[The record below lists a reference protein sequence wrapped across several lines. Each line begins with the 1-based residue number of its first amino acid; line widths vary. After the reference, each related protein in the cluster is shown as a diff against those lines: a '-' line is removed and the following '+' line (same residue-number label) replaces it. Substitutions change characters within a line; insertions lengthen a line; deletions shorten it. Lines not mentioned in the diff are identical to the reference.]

1 MSHTP
6 VLLKEVIKVLEPK
19 PGDFFI
25 DGTIGAGGHAR
36 AILELMKGRGLFLG
50 LDWDEKAL
58 EIFRPEV
65 ANRGNVIL
73 AHENYSRI
81 PELMKKLQTPKADG
95 LLLDLG
101 LSSDQLQ
108 GSGRGFSF
116 LRNEPLDMRYDRSD
130 EERPTA
136 AQVVNSF
143 SEEALADI
151 IFHYGEERFARR
163 IAKKIVESRRET
175 RITTTNDLV
184 RIIESAIPKSSHSL
198 TSHRLHPATKVF
210 QALRIYV
217 NGELK
222 NLEKILS
229 VLPEIMAFRGRVA
242 IISFHSLEDRL
253 VKNAFRDLVANKKAD
268 LITKKPI
275 TPGAPEVRANPRS
288 RSAKLRAIKFK

>member
-6 VLLKEVIKVLEPK
+6 VLLKETIKVLEPK

-36 AILELMKGRGLFLG
+36 EILEHTKSRGLFLG

-58 EIFRPEV
+58 EAFRPEV
-65 ANRGNVIL
+65 TNRGNVIL
-73 AHENYSRI
+73 AHENYANI

-95 LLLDLG
+95 LILDLG

-108 GSGRGFSF
+108 SSGRGFSF
-116 LRNEPLDMRYDRSD
+116 MRNEPLDMRYDRSD

-136 AQVVNSF
+136 SQVVNSF
-143 SEEALADI
+143 GEEALADI

-163 IAKKIVESRRET
+163 IAKKIVERRREM
-175 RITTTNDLV
+175 RITTTEDLV
-184 RIIESAIPKSSHSL
+184 RIIESAVPKS
-198 TSHRLHPATKVF
+198 TSGRIHPATKAF

-222 NLEKILS
+222 NLEAILAA
-229 VLPEIMAFRGRVA
+229 LPEIMADGGRVA

-253 VKNAFRDLVANKKAD
+253 VKNAFRDLAINKKAD
-268 LITKKPI
+268 LIVKKPV
-275 TPGAPEVRANPRS
+275 TPGRAETSANPRS

>member
-6 VLLKEVIKVLEPK
+6 VLLKETIKVLEPK

-36 AILELMKGRGLFLG
+36 EILEHTKGRGLFLG
-50 LDWDEKAL
+50 LDWDERAL
-58 EIFRPEV
+58 EAFRPEV
-65 ANRGNVIL
+65 TNRGNVIL
-73 AHENYSRI
+73 AHENYAHV

-95 LLLDLG
+95 LILDLG

-108 GSGRGFSF
+108 SSGRGFSF
-116 LRNEPLDMRYDRSD
+116 MRNEPLDMRYDRSD

-136 AQVVNSF
+136 SQVVNSF
-143 SEEALADI
+143 GEEALTDI

-163 IAKKIVESRRET
+163 IAKKIVERRRET
-175 RITTTNDLV
+175 RITTTEDLV
-184 RIIESAIPKSSHSL
+184 RIIESAIPKDGKGSAG
-198 TSHRLHPATKVF
+198 RRIHPATKIF

-217 NGELK
+217 NDELK
-222 NLEKILS
+222 NLETILAA
-229 VLPEIMAFRGRVA
+229 LPEIMADGGRVA

-253 VKNAFRDLVANKKAD
+253 VKNTFRHLATSKKAD
-268 LITKKPI
+268 LIVKKPV
-275 TPGAPEVRANPRS
+275 TPDRAETSANPRS